1 VKEGRK
7 MRGKR
12 LVGLVAL
19 FLLVALSAWGQEEV
33 RIDAPKFKVVERLL
47 DSVKVSWKVDIR
59 NFGDRPIAAW
69 VKISFFDAEGF
80 KLDQDVTKAT
90 IKPYGIT
97 TVSDTTLMPISVF
110 RRVSRAEV
118 TLDF

>member
-1 VKEGRK
+1 MHRK
-7 MRGKR
+7 A
-12 LVGLVAL
+12 LLGLVA
-19 FLLVALSAWGQEEV
+19 FLLLAFLPAWGQDIRVDTPE
-33 RIDAPKFKVVERLL
+33 FKVVERLL
-47 DSVKVSWKVDIR
+47 DSVVVSWKVDIR
-59 NFGDRPIAAW
+59 NFEDYPVSAW

-80 KLDQDVTKAT
+80 KLDQDATKVT

-97 TVSDTTLMPISVF
+97 TVSDTTLMRASVF